1 MAQIANTPNAAAPS
15 PTGADSGVPGVGP
28 TESITVTGSRIKTT
42 NATSENPVAIVTAAQ
57 IQHSSAQTVED
68 VLQRLPSIGTS
79 GLYGATNNGGQG
91 ASCTDIRNLGINR
104 TLVLVNGKRFV
115 HTGILGDD
123 CVDLNN
129 IPLSLVDRIEVLKD
143 GASTTYG
150 ADAVAGVVNII
161 LKKNFSGTVFRAN
174 GSIATDAGDAR
185 TGEISATTGV
195 NFDKGNLT
203 VSVDYENRA
212 PEFQRDRGWSDP
224 VVANN
229 TIGAKPSFGSGI
241 PTQGR
246 IFLDGNNINPNFPGS
261 GNDLALGNGAF
272 RGYNRSTDGYDYGS
286 QQYLTGGLERESF
299 TSFGTYE
306 FTPNITGYIEEY
318 FTHKTTVTQLAP
330 QPVTGALVPGVL
342 PDAFVVPNGNPY
354 LAQVYGQNSGAV
366 DLYRR
371 VGEFG
376 DRSAQTATNTFQF
389 NGGFKGTFANDWDY
403 DVFFQYGL
411 SDNTITS
418 TNEVNFNRLEQEMGF
433 RQTIAT
439 PDQIAAITAVNGG
452 FDATTFGVYDPTVC
466 TARPGCVLG
475 NPFGPNSLSPAA
487 INYARFNE
495 TATSQFTL
503 RTFGGSISNSN
514 LFQLPYGPLGLS
526 LGVEHRREAGSY
538 TPDALVQTGDTLENA
553 QNPTKGSFDVTELY
567 GELLIPLLKD
577 LPGAKDLH
585 VDLGGRFFDY
595 NTFGTGETWKVSG
608 NWTPFTGLRF
618 RGTDGVAFRQP
629 SVQEA
634 FGGQTLGFPGATDPC
649 ANAGTYGANAG
660 NVRANCARQG
670 INTATFTQTGNQQV
684 QTITGGNP
692 NLNPETARTQ
702 TLGAVIEPPFI
713 PRSSIT
719 VDYFRTKISNS
730 IGSVGT
736 QDILDGCYTA
746 ANFSSPFCNLIGPR
760 VAQQQLGTVTA
771 TLQNLGVT
779 KEDGLDIGATYSYPI
794 PGYGAL
800 SFSNDTSIV
809 FQYLSQNLPGGPFIN
824 YNGKIISAQYG
835 SGYPRL
841 RDNAS
846 VDWRIGDFSFGY
858 RMRYLSG
865 MLYYPVLDPTTN
877 IHTKTGE
884 IFYHDITASYDYRN
898 ISLTAGID
906 NLFDKAPPFVFD
918 TSTNT
923 DPQVYDVLGRVIYLK
938 TTLRF

>member
-1 MAQIANTPNAAAPS
+1 MAQIATTPNAAAPA
-15 PTGADSGVPGVGP
+15 PTGADAGVPGAAA

-129 IPLSLVDRIEVLKD
+129 IPLSLVERIEVLKD

-212 PEFQRDRGWSDP
+212 PEFQRDRSWSDP

-229 TIGAKPSFGSGI
+229 TVGHAPSFGSGI

-246 IFLDGNNINPNFPGS
+246 FFGDGDNTNPNPTFGPDNIATGNNQ
-261 GNDLALGNGAF
+261 F
-272 RGYNRSTDGYDYGS
+272 RAYNRSTDGYDYGS

-318 FTHKTTVTQLAP
+318 FTHKTTNTQLAA

-354 LAQVYGQNSGAV
+354 LAALLGPNSGAV

-376 DRSAQTATNTFQF
+376 DREALTSTNTFQF

-418 TNEVNFNRLEQEMGF
+418 TNEVNFARLEQEMGF
-433 RQTIAT
+433 RQTVAT
-439 PDQIAAITAVNGG
+439 PDQIAAITAATGG

-466 TARPGCVLG
+466 TSRPGCVLA
-475 NPFGPNSLSPAA
+475 NPFGPNSFSQAA

-495 TATSQFTL
+495 TATSQFSL

-514 LFQLPYGPLGLS
+514 LYNLPYGPLGIS

-553 QNPTKGSFDVTELY
+553 QNPTNGSFDVTELY
-567 GELLIPLLKD
+567 GELLVPLLKD

-608 NWTPFTGLRF
+608 NWTPFTGIRF

-649 ANAGTYGANAG
+649 ANAASYGANAG

-670 INTATFTQTGNQQV
+670 INTGTFTQTGNQQV

-702 TLGAVIEPPFI
+702 TVGAVIEPPFI

-736 QDILDGCYTA
+736 QDILDGCYTS
-746 ANFSSPFCNLIGPR
+746 ANLSSPFCALIGGR

-779 KEDGLDIGATYSYPI
+779 KEDGIDIGATYSYPI

-809 FQYLSQNLPGGPFIN
+809 FQYLEQNLPGGPFIN

-835 SGYPRL
+835 SGFPRL

-846 VDWRIGDFSFGY
+846 LDWRLGDFSFGY

-865 MLYYPVLDPTTN
+865 MLYYPVLNPATN
-877 IHTKTGE
+877 IATKTNE
-884 IFYHDITASYDYRN
+884 IFYHDITMSYDYRN
-898 ISLTAGID
+898 VSVTAGID
-906 NLFDKAPPFVFD
+906 NLFDKAPPFVYD

-923 DPQVYDVLGRVIYLK
+923 DPQVYDVLGRVVYLK